1 MLLVGMALLLAGCG
15 RESSLDPASPQQHRI
30 VHLFWGMTIGAAL
43 GFALIVG
50 LLWLGWQRRGKEG
63 LPGVSETRGAQLVV
77 ILGVA
82 VPIVVLSALFVWSDV
97 FVMRATS
104 APDPATTKRT
114 VEVIGHQWWWE
125 VRYPGTGAVTANEIH
140 VPAGVRVNLV
150 ATSADVIHSFWIPA
164 LNRKI
169 DMIPGRENRIVLD
182 ATKPGRYR
190 GECYEFCGLQ
200 HAHMGMWVVAQ
211 PPAQFRRWL
220 AAQAKPATAGGPG
233 RAVFLSEACAN
244 CHQIRGTPADADVGP
259 DLTHL
264 QARLT
269 IAAST
274 LPNTRDAL
282 RRWVLDPQHEK
293 PGARMPALPL
303 TQRQQDQLFAYLE
316 RLE

>member
-1 MLLVGMALLLAGCG
+1 
-15 RESSLDPASPQQHRI
+15 
-30 VHLFWGMTIGAAL
+30 
-43 GFALIVG
+43 
-50 LLWLGWQRRGKEG
+50 
-63 LPGVSETRGAQLVV
+63 
-77 ILGVA
+77 
-82 VPIVVLSALFVWSDV
+82 
-97 FVMRATS
+97 
-104 APDPATTKRT
+104 
-114 VEVIGHQWWWE
+114 
-125 VRYPGTGAVTANEIH
+125 
-140 VPAGVRVNLV
+140 
-150 ATSADVIHSFWIPA
+150 
-164 LNRKI
+164 
-169 DMIPGRENRIVLD
+169 VLD

-211 PPAQFRRWL
+211 PPAEFRRWL

-244 CHQIRGTPADADVGP
+244 CHQIRGTPADANVGP

-282 RRWVLDPQHEK
+282 HRWVLDPQHEK

-316 RLE
+316 RLR